1 MLNYESL
8 STKELVKQ
16 ALNLNDE
23 RIVEEVTTYFGSLE
37 SFLLHSETEE
47 LETVGITPSR
57 LRQLLAFK
65 EMVRRINEV
74 KPLDPVRV
82 TSPDIL
88 YNIVKNKLSNLEY
101 ETFNV
106 ALLNTKN
113 NIIDII
119 ELSKGT
125 INYCVAAPREVYKVA
140 LRRNANGII
149 IIHNHPSG
157 DPTPSSEDINLTKR
171 MDAAGQNIGIKL
183 LDHIIVGS
191 CGFKSLKQEGLM

>member
-1 MLNYESL
+1 MLNYENL

-37 SFLLHSETEE
+37 SFLHHSETED

-125 INYCVAAPREVYKVA
+125 IN
-140 LRRNANGII
+140 
-149 IIHNHPSG
+149 
-157 DPTPSSEDINLTKR
+157 
-171 MDAAGQNIGIKL
+171 
-183 LDHIIVGS
+183 
-191 CGFKSLKQEGLM
+191 

>member
-8 STKELVKQ
+8 STKELVKE

-23 RIVEEVTTYFGSLE
+23 RIVEEVTTHFGNLE

-88 YNIVKNKLSNLEY
+88 YNLVKNKLSNLEY
-101 ETFNV
+101 ETFSV

-125 INYCVAAPREVYKVA
+125 INYCVASPRDVYKVA

-149 IIHNHPSG
+149 LIHNHPSG
-157 DPTPSSEDINLTKR
+157 DPTPSNEDINLTKR

-191 CGFKSLKQEGLM
+191 SGFKSLKQEGLM